1 MPDAVLTLFS
11 DARSLLLAEFLEASL
26 SVKEI
31 PWGIKGT
38 VGLYLFLF

>member
-1 MPDAVLTLFS
+1 MPDAALALFS
-11 DARSLLLAEFLEASL
+11 DARSLLLAESLEASL

-31 PWGIKGT
+31 PWVIRGT